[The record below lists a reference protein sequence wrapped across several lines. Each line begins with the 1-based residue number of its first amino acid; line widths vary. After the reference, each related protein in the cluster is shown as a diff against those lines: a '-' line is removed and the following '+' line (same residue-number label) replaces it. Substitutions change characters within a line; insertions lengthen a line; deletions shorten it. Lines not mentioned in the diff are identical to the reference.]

1 MISYLPKMPGA
12 RNPSEKEVQL
22 SKSFRELL
30 CPVLI
35 WWLHVLGEDVADA
48 AIVALLALWH

>member
-30 CPVLI
+30 CPVLV